1 MILRNFKKHE
11 NYKYTRKSSHDW
23 NVSLKSSLFSAENV
37 LQVLPIAH
45 EYHSSLVTDCEDF
58 MIAMCKPDKGLTVNV
73 LLDYILVG
81 EKYDLARFLEA
92 AVEFCAR
99 IDFDLLNGK
108 MFNSS
113 VLYSSGFRVDEDKDI
128 YSKFSNIGLN
138 TQYAISKKRLQ
149 RMEMNRRKSGTLGDD
164 YTIALSWLEKNFIN
178 EIMIKRFNQIRK
190 TLVYI
195 LIKKTNCATYACD
208 QKSHFGKQLP
218 IVKFREG
225 R

>member
-45 EYHSSLVTDCEDF
+45 EYQSSLVTDCEDL
-58 MIAMCKPDKGLTVNV
+58 MIAMCKPRKGLTVNI

-81 EKYDLARFLEA
+81 EKYGLTRFLETA
-92 AVEFCAR
+92 MEFCAC

-108 MFNSS
+108 TFSRS
-113 VLYSSGFRVDEDKDI
+113 VPWPPTFIEKEDKDI
-128 YSKFSNIGLN
+128 SSKFSKIGLK

-149 RMEMNRRKSGTLGDD
+149 RMEMDRRDSETLGDD

-178 EIMIKRFNQIRK
+178 EIMIKRFN
-190 TLVYI
+190 
-195 LIKKTNCATYACD
+195 
-208 QKSHFGKQLP
+208 
-218 IVKFREG
+218 
-225 R
+225 